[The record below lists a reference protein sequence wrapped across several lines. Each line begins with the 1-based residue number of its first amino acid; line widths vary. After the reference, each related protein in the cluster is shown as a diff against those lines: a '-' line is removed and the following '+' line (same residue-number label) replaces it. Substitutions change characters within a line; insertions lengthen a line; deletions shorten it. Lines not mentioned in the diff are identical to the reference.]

1 MIVTES
7 LSILFDQVKL
17 KFFTFANIKIMEAY
31 LELPAIVEQQ
41 NPDTYQYDN
50 NSKPYRFTRLYL
62 NNYDANIGK
71 DKGPTGEEDKPM

>member
-1 MIVTES
+1 
-7 LSILFDQVKL
+7 
-17 KFFTFANIKIMEAY
+17 MEDY

-62 NNYDANIGK
+62 NNYDATIGK
-71 DKGPTGEEDKPM
+71 DKEPTGEEDKPM

>member
-1 MIVTES
+1 
-7 LSILFDQVKL
+7 
-17 KFFTFANIKIMEAY
+17 MEDY

-71 DKGPTGEEDKPM
+71 DKEPTGEEDKPMWYFSWHWYNRKNWGKIKWNIII

>member
-1 MIVTES
+1 
-7 LSILFDQVKL
+7 
-17 KFFTFANIKIMEAY
+17 MEDY
-31 LELPAIVEQQ
+31 LELSAIVEQQ

-71 DKGPTGEEDKPM
+71 DKEPTGEEDKPM